1 LATDNSGEPMHPHR
15 QPTTNVP
22 FLLNAADHLGRT
34 IDPSVLSVAEEIGP
48 GAVRY
53 AEKVLGDPAL
63 AISLFEETAATVSQ
77 TLREKA
83 ANGKPDVTD
92 IRGYLFLAY
101 MRRVR
106 RQKRMESVLNDPNS
120 LLFARQAEYTDVQ
133 DMERSLFLA
142 EALASCDK
150 VTQNI
155 VLRRLEGYSWK
166 EIEGRCGVSSSA
178 ARKRFSSTVQRL
190 RKALHR
196 EGREL

>member
-1 LATDNSGEPMHPHR
+1 MHPHR
-15 QPTTNVP
+15 KPTINAP
-22 FLLNAADHLGRT
+22 FLLNAVDHLGRT
-34 IDPSVLSVAEEIGP
+34 IDPSVLSVAQEIGP

-53 AEKVLGDPAL
+53 AEKVVGDPAL

-77 TLREKA
+77 TRRDKA
-83 ANGKPDVTD
+83 AGGKPDVTD

-101 MRRVR
+101 MRRIR
-106 RQKRMESVLNDPNS
+106 RQKRLETVLTDPNS
-120 LLFARQAEYTDVQ
+120 LPFIRQAEYADVQ
-133 DMERSLFLA
+133 DMERNLFLA

-166 EIEGRCGVSSSA
+166 EIERRCGVSSGA

-190 RKALHR
+190 RKEFRRAER
-196 EGREL
+196 EG

>member
-1 LATDNSGEPMHPHR
+1 MHPHR
-15 QPTTNVP
+15 KATINAP
-22 FLLNAADHLGRT
+22 FLLNAIDHLGRT
-34 IDPSVLSVAEEIGP
+34 IDPSVLSVAQEIGP

-53 AEKVLGDPAL
+53 AEKVVGDPAL

-77 TLREKA
+77 TRRDKTA
-83 ANGKPDVTD
+83 SGKPDVSD

-101 MRRVR
+101 MRRIR
-106 RQKRMESVLNDPNS
+106 RQKRMESVLSDPNS
-120 LLFARQAEYTDVQ
+120 LPFIRQAEYADVQ

-166 EIEGRCGVSSSA
+166 EIERRCGVSSGA

-190 RKALHR
+190 RKAFRRAER
-196 EGREL
+196 EG

>member
-1 LATDNSGEPMHPHR
+1 MHPHR
-15 QPTTNVP
+15 KPTINAP
-22 FLLNAADHLGRT
+22 FLLNAIDHLGRT
-34 IDPSVLSVAEEIGP
+34 IDPSVLSVAQEIGP

-53 AEKVLGDPAL
+53 AEKVVGDPAL

-77 TLREKA
+77 TRRDKTA
-83 ANGKPDVTD
+83 SGKPDVTD

-101 MRRVR
+101 MRRIR

-120 LLFARQAEYTDVQ
+120 LPFIRQAEYADVQ

-166 EIEGRCGVSSSA
+166 EIERRCGVSSGA

-190 RKALHR
+190 RKAFRRAER
-196 EGREL
+196 EI

>member
-1 LATDNSGEPMHPHR
+1 MRPHR
-15 QPTTNVP
+15 KPTTNAP
-22 FLLNAADHLGRT
+22 FLLNAIDHLGRT
-34 IDPSVLSVAEEIGP
+34 IDPSVLSVAQEIGP

-53 AEKVLGDPAL
+53 AEKVVGDPAL

-77 TLREKA
+77 TRRDKA
-83 ANGKPDVTD
+83 ASGNPDVTD

-101 MRRVR
+101 MRRIR
-106 RQKRMESVLNDPNS
+106 RQKRMESVLSDPNS
-120 LLFARQAEYTDVQ
+120 PPFIRQAEYADVQ

-166 EIEGRCGVSSSA
+166 EIERRCGVSSGA

-190 RKALHR
+190 RKAFRRAER
-196 EGREL
+196 EA

>member
-1 LATDNSGEPMHPHR
+1 MHPQR
-15 QPTTNVP
+15 KANLNCL
-22 FLLNAADHLGRT
+22 FLLNAVDHFGRP
-34 IDPSVLSVAEEIGP
+34 IDPSVLSVAQEVGP

-63 AISLFEETAATVSQ
+63 AISLFEETAATISQ
-77 TLREKA
+77 TRLEKA
-83 ANGKPDVTD
+83 ASGKPDITD

-101 MRRVR
+101 MRRIR
-106 RQKRMESVLNDPNS
+106 RQKRMEVVLNGPESHS
-120 LLFARQAEYTDVQ
+120 LAHQAQYTHVQ
-133 DMERSLFLA
+133 DVERSLFLA

-166 EIEGRCGVSSSA
+166 EIERRCGVSSAA

-190 RKALHR
+190 RKAIEQSR
-196 EGREL
+196 RVT

>member
-1 LATDNSGEPMHPHR
+1 MHPHR
-15 QPTTNVP
+15 KPTINAP
-22 FLLNAADHLGRT
+22 FLLNAVDHLGRT
-34 IDPSVLSVAEEIGP
+34 IDPSVLSVAQEIGP

-53 AEKVLGDPAL
+53 AEKVVGDPAL

-77 TLREKA
+77 TRRDKA
-83 ANGKPDVTD
+83 ASGKPDVTD

-101 MRRVR
+101 MRRIR
-106 RQKRMESVLNDPNS
+106 RQKRMESVLRDPTS
-120 LLFARQAEYTDVQ
+120 LPFIRQAEYADVQ
-133 DMERSLFLA
+133 DMERNLFLA

-166 EIEGRCGVSSSA
+166 EIERRCGVSSGA

-190 RKALHR
+190 RKAFRRAER
-196 EGREL
+196 EI

>member
-1 LATDNSGEPMHPHR
+1 MHPHR
-15 QPTTNVP
+15 KNTPSLQF
-22 FLLNAADHLGRT
+22 FLNSVDHLGRP
-34 IDPSVLSVAEEIGP
+34 IDPSVLCVAQEIGP

-53 AEKVLGDPAL
+53 AEKVLGDPAV

-77 TLREKA
+77 TRRDKA
-83 ANGKPDVTD
+83 ASGKPDVTD

-101 MRRVR
+101 MRRIR
-106 RQKRMESVLNDPNS
+106 RQKRMETVLTDPNS
-120 LLFARQAEYTDVQ
+120 LPFIRQAEYADVQ
-133 DMERSLFLA
+133 DMERNLFLA

-166 EIEGRCGVSSSA
+166 EIEWRCGVSSAA

-190 RKALHR
+190 RKPFQQSR
-196 EGREL
+196 RVT

>member
-1 LATDNSGEPMHPHR
+1 
-15 QPTTNVP
+15 
-22 FLLNAADHLGRT
+22 
-34 IDPSVLSVAEEIGP
+34 
-48 GAVRY
+48 VRY

-77 TLREKA
+77 TRRDKA
-83 ANGKPDVTD
+83 ASGKPDVTD

-106 RQKRMESVLNDPNS
+106 RQKRMEAVLNDPTS
-120 LLFARQAEYTDVQ
+120 LSLARQAQYADVQ
-133 DMERSLFLA
+133 DLERSLFLA

-155 VLRRLEGYSWK
+155 VLRRLEGYSWR
-166 EIEGRCGVSSSA
+166 EIERRCGVSSGA

-190 RKALHR
+190 RKAFQQSR
-196 EGREL
+196 RVT

>member
-1 LATDNSGEPMHPHR
+1 
-15 QPTTNVP
+15 
-22 FLLNAADHLGRT
+22 
-34 IDPSVLSVAEEIGP
+34 VLSVAQEIGP

-53 AEKVLGDPAL
+53 AEKVVGDPAL

-77 TLREKA
+77 TRRDKA
-83 ANGKPDVTD
+83 ASGKPDVTD

-101 MRRVR
+101 MRRIR
-106 RQKRMESVLNDPNS
+106 RQKRMETVLTDPNS
-120 LLFARQAEYTDVQ
+120 LPFIRQAEYADVQ
-133 DMERSLFLA
+133 DMERNLFLA

-166 EIEGRCGVSSSA
+166 EIERRCGVSSGA

-190 RKALHR
+190 RKAFR
-196 EGREL
+196 RAERDI